1 MMRFIDISGNN
12 SLKPS
17 DVDEL
22 IDAVMIKATEGA
34 SYVSSACD
42 PDVQDAKRS
51 DIPWGFYHYARNNDA
66 TDEAD
71 FFYRNCKNYFGE
83 GIPCLDWEEGQS
95 AAWVN
100 EFVRRVHELSGVWPW
115 IYASKAT
122 FNGNPGV
129 EPNCGR
135 WVAQWP
141 GSSAD
146 TFREAESKP
155 KPKLADGLVCAW
167 QFTSKG
173 RLDGYHGNL
182 DLNLFYG
189 DAEAWGK
196 YANPDA
202 HSGDAGGSAGGCGC
216 DVPAETVL
224 ENDDYKVTIE
234 KK

>member
-1 MMRFIDISGNN
+1 MIKFIDISGNN

-17 DVDEL
+17 DVRAS
-22 IDAVMIKATEGA
+22 IDAVMVKATEGA

-42 PDVQDAKRS
+42 PDVQDAMS
-51 DIPWGFYHYARNNDA
+51 NGIPWGFYHYARNNDA
-66 TDEAD
+66 TDEAE
-71 FFYRNCKNYFGE
+71 FFYRNCRNYFGE

-100 EFVRRVHELSGVWPW
+100 SFVRRVHELSGVWPW
-115 IYASKAT
+115 VYASKAT
-122 FNGNPGV
+122 FNASSGV

-146 TFREAESKP
+146 TFTEAESKS
-155 KPKLADGLVCAW
+155 KPKLSEGLVCAW

-173 RLDGYHGNL
+173 RLTGYSGNL

-189 DAEAWGK
+189 DEVAWGK

-202 HSGDAGGSAGGCGC
+202 HTGDAGGGDDGSGC

-224 ENDDYKVTIE
+224 ENDEYKVTIE
-234 KK
+234 RK